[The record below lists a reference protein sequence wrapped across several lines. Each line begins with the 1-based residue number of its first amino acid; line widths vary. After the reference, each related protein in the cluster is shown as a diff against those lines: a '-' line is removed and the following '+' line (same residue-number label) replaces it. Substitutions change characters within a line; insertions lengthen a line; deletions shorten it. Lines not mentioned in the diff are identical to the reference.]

1 MNEYLKSK
9 TGISLTEEALKEK
22 RQWVTE
28 LENKVQKNK
37 SNLSP
42 EITST
47 IKLLKEEIRELET
60 SIKIRT
66 RKIKEKSIFD
76 IEILEYIKDIISNYY
91 GTNYKIDAIEV
102 KKNIG
107 DKKVDKFA
115 IIIASES
122 LKQIPKYEETE
133 FWNEVEK
140 QNIFLIGL
148 IRQKEPSLKAIK
160 KVSFYENKVNNQEV
174 VKINL
179 STILLVEGLY
189 EKIMLFI
196 NSLILYK
203 YKYNKSNLTKEEIEK
218 IYQSNVQTNDKKKK
232 RIKKQVV

>member
-115 IIIASES
+115 
-122 LKQIPKYEETE
+122 
-133 FWNEVEK
+133 
-140 QNIFLIGL
+140 
-148 IRQKEPSLKAIK
+148 
-160 KVSFYENKVNNQEV
+160 
-174 VKINL
+174 
-179 STILLVEGLY
+179 
-189 EKIMLFI
+189 
-196 NSLILYK
+196 
-203 YKYNKSNLTKEEIEK
+203 K
-218 IYQSNVQTNDKKKK
+218 IY
-232 RIKKQVV
+232 